1 MRKNKQDK
9 ANATAA
15 GAEALN
21 NNQYNHPNNQQV
33 QQQQADVA
41 TAAAFSNLQHQRMS
55 EIDGTMKPAAAYVPP
70 PNEPYLEK
78 PLVTTM
84 ANEYRPP
91 AQSQYSSGYG
101 SDPHNGSQSP
111 PPVYAQPQTHSP
123 PQQHTP
129 NMGSPAMSQY
139 TELDP
144 NNISRQ
150 SVPPVSPQGPGT
162 GTYMGT
168 ASELGGGENRPSYQA
183 YSPPPQAHEMS
194 GGAATGGIVRPQ
206 VGRQQPDVDM
216 SGAPMSDNYRHHEL
230 P

>member
-1 MRKNKQDK
+1 MRKNKKDK
-9 ANATAA
+9 AAAAA
-15 GAEALN
+15 GAGAVN

-33 QQQQADVA
+33 QQQQADAA
-41 TAAAFSNLQHQRMS
+41 TAAAFTNLQHQRMS

-70 PNEPYLEK
+70 PNEPYPEK
-78 PLVTTM
+78 PLGTTM
-84 ANEYRPP
+84 ANEYRPQ

-101 SDPHNGSQSP
+101 SNPQNGSQSP
-111 PPVYAQPQTHSP
+111 SPVYAQPQAHSP

-129 NMGSPAMSQY
+129 NMGSPTISQY

-144 NNISRQ
+144 TNISRQ
-150 SVPPVSPQGPGT
+150 NAPHLSPQGT
-162 GTYMGT
+162 GTSAYMAT
-168 ASELGGGENRPSYQA
+168 ASELGGGENRASYKA
-183 YSPPPQAHEMS
+183 YSPPPVAHEMS
-194 GGAATGGIVRPQ
+194 GSAATGGIVRPQ